1 MLFRSLL
8 QTGSL
13 SYKASGVDI
22 AAGDNLVSR
31 IKPAVAQTHRNGLV
45 GSIGGFGGLF
55 DTKAAGYMDPFLV
68 SGTDGVGT
76 KLKVNSLSLSLS
88 LCACMC
94 VCARK
99 LR

>member
-31 IKPAVAQTHRNGLV
+31 IKAAVAQTHRNGVV

-55 DTKAAGYMDPFLV
+55 ETKAAGYVDPVLV

-76 KLKVNSLSLSLS
+76 KPKVNSV
-88 LCACMC
+88 C
-94 VCARK
+94 VCVCVLVGQK
-99 LR
+99 VLLFFI

>member
-1 MLFRSLL
+1 ML

-31 IKPAVAQTHRNGLV
+31 IKPAVAQTHRSGV
-45 GSIGGFGGLF
+45 ISSIGGFGGLF
-55 DTKAAGYMDPFLV
+55 DTKAAGYMDPVLV

-76 KLKVNSLSLSLS
+76 KLKVNPVVFLGGPESTFLRYLVRHKSSLI
-88 LCACMC
+88 
-94 VCARK
+94 
-99 LR
+99 